1 MNANYR
7 SKDKE
12 RAFARLPASQ
22 QKMIREYMED
32 IAVERA
38 ALDRAEFVQLG
49 IDLAVQQM
57 LIVLIREFDF
67 GTRKYA
73 GKERM
78 PKLLGMVNSELT
90 EGLRKHQLDID
101 MFRFALHYELQQ
113 WGLDYPLSNLG
124 KKENVG

>member
-38 ALDRAEFVQLG
+38 ALDRAEFVQQG
-49 IDLAVQQM
+49 IDQPLQVN
-57 LIVLIREFDF
+57 LKFFRLLDF
-67 GTRKYA
+67 FFVHS
-73 GKERM
+73 
-78 PKLLGMVNSELT
+78 LLP
-90 EGLRKHQLDID
+90 I
-101 MFRFALHYELQQ
+101 
-113 WGLDYPLSNLG
+113 
-124 KKENVG
+124 